1 MPVALTA
8 AQKYIAKS
16 GGINMK
22 SAKISLIIFEKQV
35 TLMILRG
42 KKMCVWAKNRNVEKK
57 LAIAYKIR
65 L

>member
-16 GGINMK
+16 RGINMK

-35 TLMILRG
+35 TLMISHG
-42 KKMCVWAKNRNVEKK
+42 KNVRLGEKLQCWKKN
-57 LAIAYKIR
+57 LQ
-65 L
+65 

>member
-35 TLMILRG
+35 TLMISRE
-42 KKMCVWAKNRNVEKK
+42 KNVRLGEKPQC
-57 LAIAYKIR
+57 
-65 L
+65 